1 MPDQDEASEEE
12 STMCSSSSSW
22 TRSNTNYSAVKVSRN
37 QGQGGGGPMNV
48 LIKPK
53 ERLGQS
59 MQAKTITN
67 KNSLMEI
74 GSYPNTGQCT
84 SEHEFEQI
92 FPTLHILIVHCT
104 FKE

>member
-1 MPDQDEASEEE
+1 MPDQDEASEE

-84 SEHEFEQI
+84 SVHEFEQI
-92 FPTLHILIVHCT
+92 FPILHILIVHCT
-104 FKE
+104 FKA

>member
-1 MPDQDEASEEE
+1 MPDQDEGSEE

-37 QGQGGGGPMNV
+37 QGQGGGGPGGGGGGPMNV

-74 GSYPNTGQCT
+74 GSYPNTGQ
-84 SEHEFEQI
+84 
-92 FPTLHILIVHCT
+92 
-104 FKE
+104 

>member
-1 MPDQDEASEEE
+1 MPDQDEGSEE

-74 GSYPNTGQCT
+74 GSYPNTGQ
-84 SEHEFEQI
+84 
-92 FPTLHILIVHCT
+92 
-104 FKE
+104 